1 MKLILL
7 VFIAACIAPCQDTAA
22 LACNLKV
29 FQPDE
34 RRQHQKLT
42 HEIMATVVAGR
53 ELAQGYEFQIDTARV
68 SLIEVAEWVGREKKC
83 CPFFDFQIT
92 LDGGP
97 EGKVRLALTGRAG
110 VKQFVVEEFRALLPV
125 TI

>member
-1 MKLILL
+1 MKLLLL
-7 VFIAACIAPCQDTAA
+7 VFIAACAAQSQDTPA

-34 RRQHQKLT
+34 RRQHEKLT
-42 HEIMATVVAGR
+42 HEIMAAVVGHR
-53 ELAQGYEFQIDTARV
+53 ELANGYSFRIDSTRM
-68 SLIEVAEWVGREKKC
+68 SLLEVAEWVGREKKC

-92 LDGGP
+92 LEGGP
-97 EGKVRLALTGRAG
+97 EGQLQLALTGGPG
-110 VKQFVVEEFRALLPV
+110 VKPFVVEEFRALLSV